1 MPYTSKPGTRKMGD
15 NPLEKRSCYTMKG
28 FSGFGNSPV
37 PKMDPMHNGKPGVQK
52 EDFAQFKSSPATKA
66 SCSNEG
72 SCSIDGFKASN
83 KISRIKANINKVVNV
98 TKNKLKRNKRK
109 KRVKTLDTKDGSHKS
124 VRYL

>member
-83 KISRIKANINKVVNV
+83 KISRIKANINKVHPGS
-98 TKNKLKRNKRK
+98 KLF
-109 KRVKTLDTKDGSHKS
+109 
-124 VRYL
+124 

>member
-1 MPYTSKPGTRKMGD
+1 MPNFKKNT
-15 NPLEKRSCYTMKG
+15 NPVMKKSCYKMKG

-37 PKMDPMHNGKPGVQK
+37 PKVDPMHNGKPGVQK

-72 SCSIDGFKASN
+72 SCSIDGFKAN
-83 KISRIKANINKVVNV
+83 TKISKFKANVNKAVNV
-98 TKNKLKRNKRK
+98 AKNKLKRNKRK
-109 KRVKTLDTKDGSHKS
+109 NKVKTLDTEGGSHKS